1 MSDWVHGQECK
12 EIRKREILDRDM
24 NQRPYTIQTIRS
36 ADILLDML
44 TYTDVC
50 MYIHIDTHI

>member
-1 MSDWVHGQECK
+1 
-12 EIRKREILDRDM
+12 M

-44 TYTDVC
+44 TYRRVD
-50 MYIHIDTHI
+50 IHIDTHIYRSMDGERKRKIIKGNNIGD